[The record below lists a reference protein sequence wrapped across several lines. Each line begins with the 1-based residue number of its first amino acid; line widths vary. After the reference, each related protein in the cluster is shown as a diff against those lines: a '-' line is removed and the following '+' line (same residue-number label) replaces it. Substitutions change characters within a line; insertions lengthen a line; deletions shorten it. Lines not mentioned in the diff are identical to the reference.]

1 MRREED
7 AQRRRQPPH
16 QGWSAEVVASAVRA
30 CEERSLAERLER
42 EVAESLGVEWE
53 SLCSVWHQLNAA
65 ATRKT
70 AHVHRERAPKQYR
83 AAYERGE
90 SIMAMA
96 KRVEFSPYLLARLL
110 VEVLL
115 DVPRKAVGELV
126 KDVSKIPDA
135 RLRRDVVECAERDG
149 HYSPKHDV
157 ARREVGLRHE
167 RLLERKLEE
176 RRIPYAREEDLRQRG
191 FAKTPDVLLEVPLAY
206 LRSRDDDGEEGSSET
221 VHVVNWIDSKAMFG
235 LPATYHNE
243 HRSQLQGYVNRLG
256 PGAVLYW
263 FGFADELQH
272 VDNHVLL
279 LAAWPESDLYWPD
292 GLPVRLVPDDEDGEE
307 EGATAVEVEANDE
320 KGEATRSAHDDTHTK
335 ENAPP
340 PLAPPPGLMQRALLP
355 RKIPP
360 PQQQQEGSS
369 SSTDRRGTGPSR
381 LTPTT
386 LVARPKP

>member
-1 MRREED
+1 
-7 AQRRRQPPH
+7 
-16 QGWSAEVVASAVRA
+16 VVASAVRA

-292 GLPVRLVPDDEDGEE
+292 GIPIRLVPDDDDNSDGERGSG
-307 EGATAVEVEANDE
+307 GAAVEEEASDE
-320 KGEATRSAHDDTHTK
+320 KRNDDNAASVVREATHDDTHAK
-335 ENAPP
+335 ENVPP
-340 PLAPPPGLMQRALLP
+340 LLAPPPGLMQRAPLSRNKP
-355 RKIPP
+355 PP
-360 PQQQQEGSS
+360 PQQERSS
-369 SSTDRRGTGPSR
+369 FSADRRGTGPPR
-381 LTPTT
+381 VTPTT
-386 LVARPKP
+386 LVARTKQ